1 MRSKSKIVNQDEL
14 DKNPTN
20 LMIPMPQSILP
31 PLTHREVRSEK
42 EEDILTQLATE
53 RKAGKD
59 LMTDEDARS

>member
-1 MRSKSKIVNQDEL
+1 
-14 DKNPTN
+14 
-20 LMIPMPQSILP
+20 MIPMPQSILP